1 VTRFAETV
9 AEAGE
14 RARADAPPID
24 PDEALKAISASYTM
38 DEERQAHV
46 SGRAAGVRESE
57 ITFF

>member
-1 VTRFAETV
+1 MWTAAAALLFFA
-9 AEAGE
+9 AQ
-14 RARADAPPID
+14 DAPPID

-38 DEERQAHV
+38 DEEREAHV